1 MAAAQMKKTALLEDQ
16 NMLLLMT
23 MPDDKISTAEAREYL
38 RLRRGD
44 ELKKLRRK
52 LAHEEERERLDV
64 ASESVERSRSSAT
77 KRRRQQGVGDDHT
90 EGEGSQGVRGREG
103 MSAGLGAGVDV
114 QTKGEGSQ
122 GVHGRD
128 GMGVGLGAGVEYGEE
143 EGTAS
148 QAAKEDVEE
157 GDGDYVVSLAEGGR
171 EKRGD
176 LERAYQGHLRTPRQE
191 MGAGMWAHPHCAPQA
206 ERRLNTEGAASFN

>member
-1 MAAAQMKKTALLEDQ
+1 
-16 NMLLLMT
+16 MLLLMT
-23 MPDDKISTAEAREYL
+23 MPDDKITTAQAREYL

-64 ASESVERSRSSAT
+64 ASESAERSRSSAT
-77 KRRRQQGVGDDHT
+77 KRRRQQGVGDDQT
-90 EGEGSQGVRGREG
+90 EGQGSQGVRGREG

-114 QTKGEGSQ
+114 QTEGEGSQ
-122 GVHGRD
+122 GVRGRD
-128 GMGVGLGAGVEYGEE
+128 GMGAGLGAGVEYGEE

-148 QAAKEDVEE
+148 QAAEEDVEE

-171 EKRGD
+171 EERGD
-176 LERAYQGHLRTPRQE
+176 LERAYQGHSRTPRQE
-191 MGAGMWAHPHCAPQA
+191 MGAGMWAQPHCAPQA